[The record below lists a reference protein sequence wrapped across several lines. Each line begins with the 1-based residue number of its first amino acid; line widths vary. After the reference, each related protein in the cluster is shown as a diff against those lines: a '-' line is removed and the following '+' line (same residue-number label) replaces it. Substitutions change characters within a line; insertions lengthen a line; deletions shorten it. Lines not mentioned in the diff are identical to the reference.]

1 MKKVIIID
9 NEEDIIDLLTYHLDK
24 NNYGVLSVS
33 DPESALHLVKVEN
46 PDVIILNSLPQF
58 ENKLQLCQQLSRL
71 INPTHTSLICLEGN
85 QQATSDLLM
94 YSDICL
100 NIPVKPA
107 VLMNQIKQLES
118 KKLRTSS
125 SK

>member
-33 DPESALHLVKVEN
+33 DPESALYLVKVEN
-46 PDVIILNSLPQF
+46 PDVIILNNLPQF
-58 ENKLQLCQQLSRL
+58 ENKVHLCERLSKL
-71 INPTHTSLICLEGN
+71 INPSATSIICLESS
-85 QQATSDLLM
+85 QQATADLLL

-100 NIPVKPA
+100 HIPLKPE
-107 VLMNQIKQLES
+107 VLINQIRQLEIQ
-118 KKLRTSS
+118 KLQSS
-125 SK
+125 STQ